1 MGIVGESVDLSH
13 RNRPP
18 FDTFT
23 ETHAVSTIVLNTLL
37 EMLLFFPSKKCPK
50 TKEMIEVLETS
61 QKVRFSVRS
70 HVILGDTRNCQGVH
84 VIARGSSRC
93 KWGLVPPSDFYDRPP
108 QGYQTTIT
116 SLQTTLP
123 PHESLRGILESSTP
137 TQILTCTQ
145 NRAHPL
151 ASVSGLGFFSSQQ

>member
-1 MGIVGESVDLSH
+1 MLKPLQNNVSMGIVGESVDLSN

-23 ETHAVSTIVLNTLL
+23 ETQAISTIVLNTLL

-108 QGYQTTIT
+108 KGNQTTIT
-116 SLQTTLP
+116 PLQTTHTPNQTTIP
-123 PHESLRGILESSTP
+123 P
-137 TQILTCTQ
+137 QIL
-145 NRAHPL
+145 
-151 ASVSGLGFFSSQQ
+151 

>member
-1 MGIVGESVDLSH
+1 MLKPLQNNVSMGIVGESVDLSN

-23 ETHAVSTIVLNTLL
+23 ETQAISTIILNTLL

-93 KWGLVPPSDFYDRPP
+93 KWGLVPPSDFYDGPLKGNQTTFTP
-108 QGYQTTIT
+108 LQTTHTPNQTTI
-116 SLQTTLP
+116 P
-123 PHESLRGILESSTP
+123 P
-137 TQILTCTQ
+137 QIL
-145 NRAHPL
+145 
-151 ASVSGLGFFSSQQ
+151 